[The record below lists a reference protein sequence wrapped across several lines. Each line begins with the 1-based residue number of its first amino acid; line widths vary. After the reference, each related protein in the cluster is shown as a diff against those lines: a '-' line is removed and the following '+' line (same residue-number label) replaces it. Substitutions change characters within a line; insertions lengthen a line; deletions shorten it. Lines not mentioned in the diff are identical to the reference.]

1 MPGILGKKLGMTRV
15 IQDDGRV
22 IPITVIECEPN
33 VIAQIKTADKDGYPA
48 IVLGF
53 SALKKPTKTR
63 KFHHMKEFS
72 PENGKEYKPGE
83 QVTIEIFTEG
93 ENVAVTS
100 TSKGKGFQGVVK
112 RYHMAGGPRSHG
124 SHFKR
129 EPGSVGARAKPGRI
143 HPGKHLPGHM
153 GLDTTTRKTHVVM
166 IDKKHN
172 LIAVK
177 GPVAGPNRTLV
188 SIKKLS

>member
-1 MPGILGKKLGMTRV
+1 MTRV

-72 PENGKEYKPGE
+72 PENGKEYKQGE